1 MEPGLLDLNMATQ
14 ECRIAPLRMGDGSFR
29 LREFYKEWVLV
40 ESRSNGNR
48 TDYARLWN
56 RKTDEVLRL
65 RPGVLGNESFKS
77 IHAMPDGTVIVN
89 TFNKGD
95 ALYRANDF
103 WDFLRTSS
111 RKQPQIHKP
120 QTE

>member
-1 MEPGLLDLNMATQ
+1 MARSNSGIWTEPGLLDLNMATQ

-29 LREFYKEWVLV
+29 LREFYKEWVLEV
-40 ESRSNGNR
+40 CRSYGHR

-89 TFNKGD
+89 TLNKGD
-95 ALYRANDF
+95 ALYRAEDF
-103 WDFLRTSS
+103 WNFLRT
-111 RKQPQIHKP
+111 
-120 QTE
+120 